1 MERTFSPMIR
11 QYSAIDGLQQA
22 YTLVYAMEVEG
33 TQGCRL
39 TLCRIGSRQQMVS
52 QYVAA
57 APEFC
62 YRILQYLCENGV
74 QPEIWQDAVTDLT
87 STEPAGGK
95 GGAWREQ

>member
-39 TLCRIGSRQQMVS
+39 TLCQIGSRRQIVS
-52 QYVAA
+52 
-57 APEFC
+57 
-62 YRILQYLCENGV
+62 
-74 QPEIWQDAVTDLT
+74 
-87 STEPAGGK
+87 
-95 GGAWREQ
+95 

>member
-39 TLCRIGSRQQMVS
+39 TLCQIGSRRRSSVS
-52 QYVAA
+52 MLRQRRSSVTGSCATCVKM
-57 APEFC
+57 EFS
-62 YRILQYLCENGV
+62 R
-74 QPEIWQDAVTDLT
+74 
-87 STEPAGGK
+87 SSGGM
-95 GGAWREQ
+95 RSQT

>member
-39 TLCRIGSRQQMVS
+39 TLCQIGSRQQSRSSVTGSCATCVKMEFSRSSGGMRS
-52 QYVAA
+52 Q
-57 APEFC
+57 
-62 YRILQYLCENGV
+62 
-74 QPEIWQDAVTDLT
+74 T
-87 STEPAGGK
+87 
-95 GGAWREQ
+95 

>member
-39 TLCRIGSRQQMVS
+39 TLARSAADSRSSVSMLRQRRSSVTGSCATCVKMEFSRSSGGMRS
-52 QYVAA
+52 Q
-57 APEFC
+57 
-62 YRILQYLCENGV
+62 
-74 QPEIWQDAVTDLT
+74 T
-87 STEPAGGK
+87 
-95 GGAWREQ
+95 

>member
-39 TLCRIGSRQQMVS
+39 TLCRIDSRLSVSMLRQRRSSVTGSCTTCVKMEFSRSSGRMQS
-52 QYVAA
+52 Q
-57 APEFC
+57 
-62 YRILQYLCENGV
+62 
-74 QPEIWQDAVTDLT
+74 T
-87 STEPAGGK
+87 
-95 GGAWREQ
+95 

>member
-39 TLCRIGSRQQMVS
+39 TLCQISAADSRSSVSMLRQRRSSVTGSCATCVKMEFSRSSGGMRS
-52 QYVAA
+52 Q
-57 APEFC
+57 
-62 YRILQYLCENGV
+62 
-74 QPEIWQDAVTDLT
+74 T
-87 STEPAGGK
+87 
-95 GGAWREQ
+95 

>member
-39 TLCRIGSRQQMVS
+39 TLCQIGSRQQIVS
-52 QYVAA
+52 QHVAA

-62 YRILQYLCENGV
+62 YRLLRCATCVKMEF
-74 QPEIWQDAVTDLT
+74 
-87 STEPAGGK
+87 SRSSGGM
-95 GGAWREQ
+95 RSQT

>member
-39 TLCRIGSRQQMVS
+39 S
-52 QYVAA
+52 QHVAA

-62 YRILQYLCENGV
+62 YRLLRYLCENGV
-74 QPEIWQDAVTDLT
+74 QPELWRDAVTDLT
-87 STEPAGGK
+87 AAGLVGEK

>member
-39 TLCRIGSRQQMVS
+39 TLCRVGSRQQMVS
-52 QYVAA
+52 QHIAA
-57 APEFC
+57 EPEFC
-62 YRILQYLCENGV
+62 YRLLRYLWENGV
-74 QPEIWQDAVTDLT
+74 QPELWQDAVTDLT
-87 STEPAGGK
+87 AAQLAGGK